1 MYTAGSVETCIENV
15 SDVADVDLVNLL
27 PIKRRDRAANPP
39 AIITNFTHNSD
50 FAASVRKLV
59 HEYSDRSQE
68 LQKVCS
74 LASVGEVNED
84 VMEQVLSSVSSLY
97 WYKGT
102 NNDARGVAD

>member
-1 MYTAGSVETCIENV
+1 MEG
-15 SDVADVDLVNLL
+15 
-27 PIKRRDRAANPP
+27 
-39 AIITNFTHNSD
+39 HNSD

-74 LASVGEVNED
+74 LASLGEVNED

-97 WYKGT
+97 WHKGT